1 MCRMLAYVGKSNS
14 ELAGLKTALKAT
26 VRAEVDGTGRTYEGR
41 CVDGWGY
48 TLVANDGI
56 VHYRTG
62 MSILEDNHDL
72 PEMKGVIYAVV
83 HARKASNREM
93 VGGRFSHPFTVST
106 DKSTIFMCHNGLL
119 RVDKKLPG
127 IIDTEQ
133 GLRVI
138 ERHGIEKG
146 IEMLKGIT
154 ETGLNLFILQVDRE
168 TGRTSIKYLNFY
180 TDSSSSAY
188 FDLFFS
194 KLKDGVAVVSSSLLD
209 HGLDGK
215 KVEYG
220 TLLDM
225 ADLR

>member
-1 MCRMLAYVGKSNS
+1 MLAYVGRSND
-14 ELAGLKTALKAT
+14 ELAGLKKALKAT
-26 VRAEVDGTGRTYEGR
+26 VRAEVDGTGRTYEGK

-48 TLVANDGI
+48 ALVADGRI

-62 MSILEDNHDL
+62 MSILDDNHEF
-72 PEMKGVIYAVV
+72 PEMNGIIYAVV

-93 VGGRFSHPFTVST
+93 VGSRFSHPFTVST
-106 DKSTIFMCHNGLL
+106 DKSTIFMCHNGLI
-119 RVDKKLPG
+119 RVDKKFPNV
-127 IIDTEQ
+127 IDTEQ

-138 ERHGIEKG
+138 ERRGVEKG

-154 ETGLNLFILQVDRE
+154 ETGLNLFILQVDRD
-168 TGRTSIKYLNFY
+168 TGKTSIRYLNFY
-180 TDSSSSAY
+180 TDSSSSSY

-215 KVEYG
+215 RVEYG
-220 TLLDM
+220 KLLDM
-225 ADLR
+225 ANLQ